1 MASLENL
8 MVMSFDNWHIIDD
21 VVTVT
26 NNTFITHINPD

>member
-26 NNTFITHINPD
+26 NMFITRINPD